1 MNRKGQ
7 YLGLEKENF
16 CVVVTYSIKRA
27 SELRKFYVAIIQ
39 QRLRNKQKSVMQ
51 VQSCS
56 FASLNLLVF
65 CCCKKLLPCSKRSDC
80 GERCEVKKAMKSRG
94 RLRREVLLPRFYF
107 SRSFLLRIAPHYLN
121 AWSRLKS
128 PKRAFSHDVTAAILV
143 FQNNK

>member
-1 MNRKGQ
+1 MDSHCSNFIDLIKFVKCWRHFSALNRKGQ

-121 AWSRLKS
+121 A
-128 PKRAFSHDVTAAILV
+128 
-143 FQNNK
+143 

>member
-1 MNRKGQ
+1 M
-7 YLGLEKENF
+7 
-16 CVVVTYSIKRA
+16 VTYSIKRA
-27 SELRKFYVAIIQ
+27 SELRKFHVAVIQ

-94 RLRREVLLPRFYF
+94 RLRREVLLSRFYF
-107 SRSFLLRIAPHYLN
+107 SRSFLFRTAPHYLN
-121 AWSRLKS
+121 ARSRLKS